1 MTVIW
6 IIKNHEWRKYYVC
19 WEILKTELT
28 KKRISSLLVSK
39 VNAKMWW
46 GTILREAIKVVVAV
60 IRTDYDFFF
69 FQLLI
74 FFLIFC
80 IPLLTFFTC
89 NAFFHVFLLNK
100 SFHFVKVARA
110 VHLNIMQTHLT
121 LALHTNPRSLK
132 RIKKILMCLTG
143 EEQQKVH
150 TSKEWWNILQ
160 LHLRSPTRKLPIL

>member
-1 MTVIW
+1 M
-6 IIKNHEWRKYYVC
+6 
-19 WEILKTELT
+19 
-28 KKRISSLLVSK
+28 
-39 VNAKMWW
+39 
-46 GTILREAIKVVVAV
+46 VAV

-121 LALHTNPRSLK
+121 LALHTNPRGLK

-150 TSKEWWNILQ
+150 TSKE
-160 LHLRSPTRKLPIL
+160 